1 MPVSESLFPPRL
13 LSIYCIPTCPRGG
26 CPPRLALSLG
36 RCGKAGAG
44 PASWGRRNTTAA
56 PPGPLLPSCAHPAEG
71 PPLPPLHCPR
81 PPPCPPQHTPHPVS
95 LSTCLRGEGWS
106 HRALAVG
113 HPRLPH
119 TSLPCTH
126 SPGFC
131 PDLPGSG
138 PEASPGRPRP
148 PSSVPPPSLGPRA
161 HPVWPSPPCPSS
173 GHPLPHLTQQQC
185 GFYSGSVLWFAVSSR
200 TGGRAGV
207 SGLEGGRGPRVDRD
221 PHSQSLRG
229 GGALRPTSGVER
241 GWCLGDTAAQS
252 TWAVAAP
259 AARTVALTPRSAKPG
274 AGPGAGPRLPGKG
287 GSSCPPGAPARTHG
301 VC

>member
-1 MPVSESLFPPRL
+1 MGSRARGQHPGDAGTRRLPLGPSSAPV
-13 LSIYCIPTCPRGG
+13 
-26 CPPRLALSLG
+26 
-36 RCGKAGAG
+36 
-44 PASWGRRNTTAA
+44 
-56 PPGPLLPSCAHPAEG
+56 
-71 PPLPPLHCPR
+71 PR
-81 PPPCPPQHTPHPVS
+81 PPRVLPSPPCTVPVRPSLLPQHTPHPVC
-95 LSTCLRGEGWS
+95 LGTCLRGEGWS
-106 HRALAVG
+106 RCALAVG

-138 PEASPGRPRP
+138 PEASPGRPL
-148 PSSVPPPSLGPRA
+148 PSLGPRA

-173 GHPLPHLTQQQC
+173 GHPCHLTGTRC
-185 GFYSGSVLWFAVSSR
+185 PTSHGSSVGLLRVCSVVCCVLLDR
-200 TGGRAGV
+200 GGRAGV
-207 SGLEGGRGPRVDRD
+207 SGLEGRRGPRVDRD
-221 PHSQSLRG
+221 PPSKSLRG
-229 GGALRPTSGVER
+229 RRGEPYSQPR
-241 GWCLGDTAAQS
+241 GWKGAGAWGAHCQDAPTAAQS

-274 AGPGAGPRLPGKG
+274 AGPGAGPRLPEKG